1 MKLPFVDL
9 SQDSFNFNRN
19 LSRFFP
25 ANDFNLLGDAIL
37 LGTTSVPAR
46 MCFKLRLSDAVR
58 GPRGRGRKHHQQ
70 ENERAEM
77 DKACHSHLSLIISF
91 GKRFIFTKASPK
103 ACESDPGKVTG
114 KLFASD

>member
-1 MKLPFVDL
+1 MKLPFVDFSL
-9 SQDSFNFNRN
+9 DSFNFNRN
-19 LSRFFP
+19 LSRLFP

-37 LGTTSVPAR
+37 LSATSVPAR

-58 GPRGRGRKHHQQ
+58 GPRGGGRKNHQQ

-77 DKACHSHLSLIISF
+77 DKACHPHLSLVISF
-91 GKRFIFTKASPK
+91 GKRFIFSKASPK
-103 ACESDPGKVTG
+103 ACERDPGKVTD